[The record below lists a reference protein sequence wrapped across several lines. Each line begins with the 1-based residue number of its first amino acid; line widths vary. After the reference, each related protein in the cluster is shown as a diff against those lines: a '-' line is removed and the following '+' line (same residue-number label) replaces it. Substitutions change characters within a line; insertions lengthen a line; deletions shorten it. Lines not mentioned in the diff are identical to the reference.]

1 MRRYIVTTGA
11 AAVLLALAHLARIF
25 VEGSHLPRQPGFL
38 LATVASVGIGV
49 WALVLLRKPG

>member
-1 MRRYIVTTGA
+1 MFVVSAGA

-25 VEGSHLPRQPGFL
+25 VEGSHLLRQPTFL

-49 WALVLLRKPG
+49 WAFALLRKPG